1 MMQNYWYLPGFSVFD
16 HAEELRFHQLSI
28 KVGNGIFKGVF
39 IALLAFTLVTTSFE
53 SSAQD
58 WYTLKLA
65 LNFQSIFIVAPHIQL
80 GQPNFFLENWDKLH
94 SEVLAKM

>member
-16 HAEELRFHQLSI
+16 HAEELGFHQLSI

-65 LNFQSIFIVAPHIQL
+65 LNFQSIFIVAPIY
-80 GQPNFFLENWDKLH
+80 N
-94 SEVLAKM
+94 

>member
-80 GQPNFFLENWDKLH
+80 GQPKFFFGELGQTPL
-94 SEVLAKM
+94 